1 MTTSM
6 KISMEPPTE
15 MFVKAVVQRMKR
27 RWATSNNRPL
37 VYGGGSNDPAYLCL
51 PLRHCFFSTVQHL
64 LFSLIRTMRL
74 ALADKARQV
83 GVAEAEPCRSNQA

>member
-27 RWATSNNRPL
+27 RWATLHRGKESTHPLQAIFLSTFLKRNINRFW
-37 VYGGGSNDPAYLCL
+37 YNS
-51 PLRHCFFSTVQHL
+51 STSVV
-64 LFSLIRTMRL
+64 
-74 ALADKARQV
+74 K
-83 GVAEAEPCRSNQA
+83 